1 MTDQVQKKTVE
12 DLMPLVNGIREKL
25 ETSASKAEVEEMK
38 SKMAAEIDAR
48 HEKHLAEFE
57 ERAAKRLSDSLE
69 EFQTKLNRAN
79 GTGADKVDAQKEL
92 HKTAFLKKLTGR
104 DLTPEEHKAVSTDIA
119 EQGGALLMPPTMAQQ
134 IIEYQ
139 YEVGNIMQLADL
151 EDVPGDSYVQVR
163 ETSAGNDYNWT
174 GERASRNNTD
184 QSEVVNDSAKLK
196 EIESYPKT
204 TERALLFS
212 LVNVESW
219 LVGKAQKA
227 LGYGANKAFV
237 DGDDVKQ
244 PEGILT
250 NSDILTITQKTTAGA
265 NDTTISNL
273 DYLQKMAIDSDN
285 NGLLEYYQPNAT
297 WVMKSSTLYTLC
309 TLKKGDG
316 TYILPPATN
325 RGQLPP
331 LFGHS
336 ISLHP
341 NMEAATTGLTPVVL
355 GDFRAGYKV
364 VRHNQIRVT
373 RLADSGTVPYVYF
386 RVQQYIDGFVQNP
399 QAFVKLVIA

>member
-12 DLMPLVNGIREKL
+12 DLIPLVNGIREKL

-38 SKMAAEIDAR
+38 AKMAAEIDAR

-57 ERAAKRLSDSLE
+57 ERAAKKLSDSLE

-79 GTGADKVDAQKEL
+79 GTGADKADAQKEL

-119 EQGGALLMPPTMAQQ
+119 EQGGAMLMPAEMASE
-134 IIEYQ
+134 IVKYEY
-139 YEVGNIMQLADL
+139 ETGNILQLADV

-163 ETSAGNDYNWT
+163 ETSTPDYNWV
-174 GERASRNNTD
+174 GERASRSNTD
-184 QSEVVNDSAKLK
+184 QAELTNDSAKLK
-196 EIESYPKT
+196 EIEAYPKT
-204 TERALLFS
+204 TERALMFS

-219 LVGKAQKA
+219 LVDQASRR
-227 LGYGANKAFV
+227 LSYGMNKAFV

-273 DYLQKMAIDSDN
+273 DYLLKMAMDSDN
-285 NGLLEYYQPNAT
+285 NGLLEPFQANAT
-297 WVMKSSTLYTLC
+297 WLMKASTLYLLSV
-309 TLKKGDG
+309 LKKNDG
-316 TYILPPATN
+316 QYLIPSGTN
-325 RGQLPP
+325 RGQLPM
-331 LFGHS
+331 LFGHP

-341 NMEAATTGLTPVVL
+341 NMEAATTGLTPVIL

-364 VRHNQIRVT
+364 VRHGQIRVT

-386 RVQQYIDGFVQNP
+386 RIQQYVDGFVKNP
-399 QAFVKLVIA
+399 QAFSALVIA